1 MWLSSLTAEQ
11 RSTLINLAHSV
22 VVSDGVLDPNEE
34 LMMDEFRREMAISHT
49 TPSQYVSLE
58 GLEEEFGTTQDRA
71 IVVLNLLRL
80 SYVDG
85 EFDIEEECLLKEIT
99 QAFGIDEETFRM
111 MNNWVKRLVSLEVEA
126 KDFLTS

>member
-11 RSTLINLAHSV
+11 RKALINLAHDI

-34 LMMDEFRREMAISHT
+34 LMMDEFRREMALVN
-49 TPSQYVSLE
+49 TPESQYLELE
-58 GLEEEFGTTQDRA
+58 GLGNLFGSSRERA

-99 QAFGIDEETFRM
+99 RLFDIDDDTFRLM
-111 MNNWVKRLVSLEVEA
+111 DNWVKRLISLESEA
-126 KDFLTS
+126 KDFMHA